1 MVRMAGEARFTGFA
15 LAWIF
20 KAVRDHSTP
29 NGFETAWFHRPKRAA
44 RDDVH
49 GRNGRQYRGGLV
61 KIGEWRR
68 LLTRARRKGYFLGVR
83 ETRYPRDFATFVR
96 FETALRKLG
105 LPFELS
111 PPLPLAR
118 FEALVREEGPRLGVR
133 LMELADGD
141 RLHRA
146 G

>member
-96 FETALRKLG
+96 FETALRNSGCRSNCRRRCRLRVSRR
-105 LPFELS
+105 LFE
-111 PPLPLAR
+111 R
-118 FEALVREEGPRLGVR
+118 KALDSAFV
-133 LMELADGD
+133 
-141 RLHRA
+141 
-146 G
+146 